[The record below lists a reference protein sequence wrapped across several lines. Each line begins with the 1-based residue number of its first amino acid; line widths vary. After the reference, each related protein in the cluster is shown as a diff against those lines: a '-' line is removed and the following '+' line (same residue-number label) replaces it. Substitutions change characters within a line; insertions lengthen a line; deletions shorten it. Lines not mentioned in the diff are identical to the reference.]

1 MCARR
6 EFQCVSKTYDL
17 LLRYSSQSVL
27 LVEVNEATVALS
39 FVFDKYYLII
49 D

>member
-1 MCARR
+1 MTIAAL
-6 EFQCVSKTYDL
+6 FISKIFYKIGI
-17 LLRYSSQSVL
+17 
-27 LVEVNEATVALS
+27 VALS